1 MLELA
6 NLNSQPMVLTLTFLT
21 AGSVSDVLEQ
31 NLVSVTF
38 WTNSGMTFQKYLL
51 L

>member
-1 MLELA
+1 MSKLA

-31 NLVSVTF
+31 NLVGVTF
-38 WTNSGMTFQKYLL
+38 LDEQ
-51 L
+51 